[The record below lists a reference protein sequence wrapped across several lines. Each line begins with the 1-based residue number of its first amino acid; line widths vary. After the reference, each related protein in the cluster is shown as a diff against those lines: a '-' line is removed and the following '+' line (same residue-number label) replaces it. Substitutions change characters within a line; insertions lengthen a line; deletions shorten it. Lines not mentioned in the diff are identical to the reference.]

1 MEQRKRTEAIR
12 MKQEREA
19 ATYRQQQ
26 LEMQQAQLKEMQ
38 EQRAILEETNAIQ
51 QRMEDVRMEKTKNV
65 QQ

>member
-1 MEQRKRTEAIR
+1 